1 MFLMVWHSERP
12 QLIKLQGEGNSKT
25 IEWFLAPDETVA
37 NVDQSRVMIGYRK
50 PIDVL
55 EYSGK
60 VDLPPGQDETIDIC
74 NSELR
79 DISVK
84 GKKSMPQVQGS
95 RILIKKGPLCL
106 QRLMESNERARNDVR
121 SNPAC
126 NASDYVHEIMSSV
139 VDSTHCRKH
148 DQ

>member
-1 MFLMVWHSERP
+1 MVWHSERP

-60 VDLPPGQDETIDIC
+60 VDLPPGQDETFDIC

-84 GKKSMPQVQGS
+84 VRMHDSG
-95 RILIKKGPLCL
+95 
-106 QRLMESNERARNDVR
+106 ARVTYIDKEKPTVFTK
-121 SNPAC
+121 A
-126 NASDYVHEIMSSV
+126 D
-139 VDSTHCRKH
+139 
-148 DQ
+148 